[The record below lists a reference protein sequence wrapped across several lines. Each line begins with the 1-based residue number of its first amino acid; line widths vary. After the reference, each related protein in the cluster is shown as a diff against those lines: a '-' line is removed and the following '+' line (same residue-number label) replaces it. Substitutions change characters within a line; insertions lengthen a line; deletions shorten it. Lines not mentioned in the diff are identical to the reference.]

1 MTTEITEL
9 WYNSLIEDLADIITE
24 TSFTSRWALVEG
36 YHTVGTRILQENA
49 NFERSKIYSGKIAQR
64 IAESLGKSERTIN
77 YAIKFAQL
85 YPDLNLLP
93 EGKNLS
99 WHHLIN
105 KYLTTGEK
113 RVTITKGGLMKQIE
127 EIKKLLEHEWL
138 DSNQIVNDRSGT
150 VDVSSAVIAN
160 VRCEYIRY
168 LQDQVNKITE
178 GLKQEG

>member
-127 EIKKLLEHEWL
+127 EIKKLLETEYLKAHQEE
-138 DSNQIVNDRSGT
+138 
-150 VDVSSAVIAN
+150 VDLTPASYNFAPNKAIIN
-160 VRCEYIRY
+160 FIRY

-178 GLKQEG
+178 GCTRE

>member
-1 MTTEITEL
+1 MSTEIIES
-9 WYNSLIEDLADIITE
+9 WYNSLIEDCKDLVTE
-24 TSFTSRWALVEG
+24 VEFSARWTLVEG
-36 YHTVGTRILQENA
+36 YHTLGLRILQETD
-49 NFERSKIYSGKIAQR
+49 NFERSQIYGEKIAQR

-113 RVTITKGGLMKQIE
+113 KPTITKGELMKQIRA
-127 EIKKLLEHEWL
+127 IKELLETEYLKSHQE
-138 DSNQIVNDRSGT
+138 
-150 VDVSSAVIAN
+150 AVINNDVVQAHYESL
-160 VRCEYIRY
+160 CEFIRY
-168 LQDQVNKITE
+168 LQDQVNKIIE
-178 GLKQEG
+178 YKNE